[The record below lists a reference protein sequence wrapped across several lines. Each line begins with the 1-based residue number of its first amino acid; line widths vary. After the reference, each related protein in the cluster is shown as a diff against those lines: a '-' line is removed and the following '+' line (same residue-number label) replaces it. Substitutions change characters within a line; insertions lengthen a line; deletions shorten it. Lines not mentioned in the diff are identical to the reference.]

1 MKNIASLLTPGKS
14 QLGKIIEKTD
24 HIQKLT
30 AILHSCLEEPL
41 KSYCLAANLQ
51 DGCLTIR
58 TESAVWATQLRYLT
72 PDLLKQ
78 LCEYPEFRSIQ
89 SIRCYVATGSIPP
102 VGCK

>member
-1 MKNIASLLTPGKS
+1 MKNIASLLTPSKS
-14 QLGKIIEKTD
+14 QLGKIVEKTE

-30 AILHSCLEEPL
+30 AILHSYLEEPL
-41 KSYCLAANLQ
+41 KSYCQAANFQ
-51 DGCLTIR
+51 DGCLTIS

-78 LCEYPEFRSIQ
+78 LCEYPEFRGLQ
-89 SIRCYVATGSIPP
+89 SIRSYVANGTIPP